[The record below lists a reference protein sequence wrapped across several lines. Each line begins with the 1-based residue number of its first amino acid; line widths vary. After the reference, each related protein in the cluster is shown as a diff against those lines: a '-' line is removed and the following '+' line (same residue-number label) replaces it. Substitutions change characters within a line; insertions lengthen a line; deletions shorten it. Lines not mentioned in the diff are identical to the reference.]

1 MKTKLLL
8 SAIWLIFMSKS
19 AFTQVLT
26 REDSLNA
33 GLIRS
38 NNSTVISGYGQAKVE
53 YDLRQKTGIANLTR
67 NVLFIGHKFNDK
79 IYFFSEMEMENAKV
93 VGGQSGGEISM
104 EQLFLKFNL
113 NRDVYL
119 TAGLFI
125 PRLGIINENHLP
137 TTFNGNDRTYVE
149 TFLIPATWREVGVG
163 LYGNV
168 RRIPGLNYSA
178 AIVNGL
184 NSGGFQNGSGIRE
197 GRYEGSTAT
206 ASNIAVTGS
215 MLYYYKSIRLQTS
228 GYFGGSAGLAK
239 HQADSLQLASGA
251 FGTPVSLAE
260 ANIQYH
266 KNGWAV
272 KMLAATVQ
280 IPEAS
285 SINRAY
291 ANNTPTSMVG
301 AYAELGYNTLKYFY
315 PDTKKN
321 LTLFVRHEFIDLNQ
335 RIPGNGIYNGINK
348 KNYTILGI
356 TFQPASGVI
365 IKADY
370 VLRKTGEQNPELVVS
385 PFPQA
390 LPYYTSNG
398 FFNLGIGYSF

>member
-1 MKTKLLL
+1 
-8 SAIWLIFMSKS
+8 MSRS

-93 VGGQSGGEISM
+93 VGGQSAGEISM

-197 GRYEGSTAT
+197 GRYEGSNAS

-215 MLYYYKSIRLQTS
+215 LLYYYKNFRIQTS
-228 GYFGGSAGLAK
+228 GYYGGSAGLAK

-280 IPEAS
+280 IQEAS